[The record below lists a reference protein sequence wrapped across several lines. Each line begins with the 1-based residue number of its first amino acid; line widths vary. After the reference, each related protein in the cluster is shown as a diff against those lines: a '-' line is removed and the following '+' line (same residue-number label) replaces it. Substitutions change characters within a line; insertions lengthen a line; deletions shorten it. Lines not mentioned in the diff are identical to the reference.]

1 MKVCFSRCR
10 VRTQVIISSRVHVSG
25 TAAAR
30 APGMGEN
37 TAEKFKFTCQMCED
51 FTHLNSP
58 NSYSLNCVDCF
69 PGACIFVSIETKGIH
84 VLHCLL
90 PSYNKVTLS

>member
-37 TAEKFKFTCQMCED
+37 PAERF
-51 FTHLNSP
+51 
-58 NSYSLNCVDCF
+58 SLPARC
-69 PGACIFVSIETKGIH
+69 AETLDI
-84 VLHCLL
+84 
-90 PSYNKVTLS
+90 

>member
-37 TAEKFKFTCQMCED
+37 PVERFS
-51 FTHLNSP
+51 SP
-58 NSYSLNCVDCF
+58 ARCPKTLDIYIIPIPILLILSSAFL
-69 PGACIFVSIETKGIH
+69 
-84 VLHCLL
+84 VLVLLYRYKHCLL